1 MLRTASL
8 AGLAFALSAC
18 ATAADIQPPATD
30 AAQGRLLVERY
41 CVGCHSVQP
50 EGASPLASAPPF
62 RWFKTLQPDTLQEV
76 ALHIG
81 RGEHSSMPQIILTH
95 GESTAIAAFI
105 RAYAN
110 ADPKTQKS
118 MSLVACV
125 GRTAPC

>member
-1 MLRTASL
+1 MLRPASL
-8 AGLAFALSAC
+8 IGLAFALTAC
-18 ATAADIQPPATD
+18 ATASDLQPPAPD
-30 AAQGRLLVERY
+30 AAEGRVLVQRY

-81 RGEHSSMPQIILTH
+81 QGRHSSMPQIILTQ
-95 GESTAIAAFI
+95 GESRAIAAFI

-110 ADPKTQKS
+110 ADPATQKA
-118 MSLVACV
+118 MSLQACV
-125 GRTAPC
+125 GRVC